1 MPPKLNCLGEER
13 GFSRG
18 GRRSRRRR
26 RGERKERVFSHVNVS
41 GGRGGG
47 RGGKEGFIR
56 GEAVMSL
63 QGTAAVYDVYRPTAA
78 VSHPFWEIGK
88 FSFFPFPFF
97 IREISLRETL
107 CVG

>member
-1 MPPKLNCLGEER
+1 MLAAVAGEEE
-13 GFSRG
+13 
-18 GRRSRRRR
+18 
-26 RGERKERVFSHVNVS
+26 GE
-41 GGRGGG
+41 
-47 RGGKEGFIR
+47 EGFIR

-88 FSFFPFPFF
+88 KIPFF

>member
-1 MPPKLNCLGEER
+1 MLAAVAGEEE
-13 GFSRG
+13 
-18 GRRSRRRR
+18 
-26 RGERKERVFSHVNVS
+26 GE
-41 GGRGGG
+41 
-47 RGGKEGFIR
+47 EGFIR

-63 QGTAAVYDVYRPTAA
+63 QGTAAVYDVYRQTAA